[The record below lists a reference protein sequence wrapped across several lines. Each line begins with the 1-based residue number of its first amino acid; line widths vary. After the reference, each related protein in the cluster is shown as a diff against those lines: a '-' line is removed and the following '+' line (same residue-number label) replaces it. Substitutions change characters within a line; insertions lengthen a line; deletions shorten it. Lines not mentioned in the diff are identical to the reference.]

1 MMSRP
6 FFFTHGKIK
15 RPPGAGQG
23 VREKFHKN
31 NARPAR
37 RLLSIRYDQA
47 RPGFKSDGAARA
59 ECQICPKNLDSERG
73 FGFVRTGSD
82 QGFDQ
87 IGWPELCR
95 QPKKRLVTML
105 KKYKNNGGFDE
116 MVDTKA
122 GVRGHYRKFF
132 DSFGK
137 IKPKELDAKREA
149 VDTAFLRQGVTF
161 NVYGD
166 AQGAEKIFPFDLLPR
181 IIPDKEWEFLERGLA
196 QRITALNLFLHD
208 IYHEQKILK
217 DYVIPEHYVMSG
229 HHFRREFVNFNV
241 PKDIYIHVCGTD
253 LIRDHDGNYLVLE
266 DNGRCPSGVSYVL
279 ENRRALKRAFP
290 AMFESIGVRPVDNY
304 PQELLKMLK
313 YIAPTGVGD
322 PTVVLL
328 TPGVYNSAYFEHTYL
343 ARQMGIEIVE
353 GRDLFVRDQRVF
365 MRTTKGLQPVHV
377 VYRRIDDDFLDPTV
391 FRRDSMLGVPGIVNA
406 YRAGNVSL
414 ANSIGT
420 GIADDKVMYYFVPR
434 MIKYYLDQEPILPNV
449 PTYLASE
456 ESDRKYILEHLPE
469 LVVKAANESGGYGM
483 LMGPKATKE
492 EIEKFRK
499 QIIAEPRNYI
509 AQPMI
514 YLSQHPT
521 YCEGKFEGRH
531 IDLRPFVLSGERV
544 SIIPGGLT
552 RVALRKGSL
561 VVNSSQGGGS
571 KDTWVLYGDK

>member
-1 MMSRP
+1 
-6 FFFTHGKIK
+6 
-15 RPPGAGQG
+15 
-23 VREKFHKN
+23 
-31 NARPAR
+31 
-37 RLLSIRYDQA
+37 
-47 RPGFKSDGAARA
+47 
-59 ECQICPKNLDSERG
+59 
-73 FGFVRTGSD
+73 
-82 QGFDQ
+82 
-87 IGWPELCR
+87 
-95 QPKKRLVTML
+95 ML
-105 KKYKNNGGFDE
+105 KKYKVNGGFDE
-116 MVDTKA
+116 MLCATK
-122 GVRGHYRKFF
+122 GVRGHYRKFHKTF
-132 DSFGK
+132 EK
-137 IKPKELDAKREA
+137 MKPAEFEAKREA
-149 VDTAFLRQGVTF
+149 IDNAFMRQGITF

-181 IIPDKEWEFLERGLA
+181 IIPQKEWEHLERGLA

-217 DYVIPEHYVMSG
+217 DGVIPEFYVLSAR
-229 HHFRREFVNFNV
+229 HFRREFVNFNV
-241 PKDIYIHVCGTD
+241 PRDIYIHICGTD
-253 LIRDHDGNYLVLE
+253 LIRDKDGNYLVLE

-279 ENRRALKRAFP
+279 ENRRAMKRAFP
-290 AMFESIGVRPVDNY
+290 GMFEGIGVRPVENY
-304 PQELLKMLK
+304 AQELLKSLK
-313 YIAPTGVGD
+313 YIAPHGMAD

-328 TPGVYNSAYFEHTYL
+328 TPGAYNSAYFEHTYL

-353 GRDLFVRDQRVF
+353 GRDLLIKDQHVF

-377 VYRRIDDDFLDPTV
+377 IYRRIDDDFIDPTV
-391 FRRDSMLGVPGIVNA
+391 FRRDSMLGVPGLVNA

-456 ESDRKYILEHLPE
+456 KSDMKYILEHLPE

-483 LMGPKATKE
+483 LMGPKASKD

-499 QIIAEPRNYI
+499 LVIAEPRNYI

-521 YCEGKFEGRH
+521 YCDGRFEGRH
-531 IDLRPFVLSGERV
+531 IDLRPFILSGEKV

-552 RVALRKGSL
+552 RVALTKGSL

-571 KDTWVLYGDK
+571 KDTWVLYGDE